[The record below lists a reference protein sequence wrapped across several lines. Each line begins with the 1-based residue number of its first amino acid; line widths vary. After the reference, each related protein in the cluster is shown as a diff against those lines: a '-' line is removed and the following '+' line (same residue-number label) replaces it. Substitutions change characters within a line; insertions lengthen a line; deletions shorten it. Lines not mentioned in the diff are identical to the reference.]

1 MKVWNLIAA
10 IWLKSQSEVLG
21 YICACKAS
29 NTYQTNIFVCCAA
42 LSVLFLFIYCCFVL
56 IVTLEQLYVLNY
68 NFDTKSNGAYFGV
81 WIFSTINNQQNLVR
95 KLGGYGNNA
104 IKWME

>member
-42 LSVLFLFIYCCFVL
+42 LSILFLFIYCCFVL
-56 IVTLEQLYVLNY
+56 IVTLEQLYVFNY
-68 NFDTKSNGAYFGV
+68 NFDTNQMVLILECEYLLQL
-81 WIFSTINNQQNLVR
+81 IINKIL
-95 KLGGYGNNA
+95 
-104 IKWME
+104 